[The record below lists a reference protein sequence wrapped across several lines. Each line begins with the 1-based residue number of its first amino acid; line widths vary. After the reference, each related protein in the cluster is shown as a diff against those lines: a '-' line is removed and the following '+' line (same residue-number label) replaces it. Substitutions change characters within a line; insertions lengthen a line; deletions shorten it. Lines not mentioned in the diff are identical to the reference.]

1 MLTSLE
7 DARERKKKKKT
18 QKSEHPKHSSVCLFS
33 AVSVLLFLNF
43 SFLFIFFYEI
53 STIYSKR
60 TRVVWYDYILDDSTL
75 LTLLLMSQSTRISS
89 RV

>member
-1 MLTSLE
+1 MLE
-7 DARERKKKKKT
+7 RERKRKKERNLST
-18 QKSEHPKHSSVCLFS
+18 QKHSSVSFLQS
-33 AVSVLLFLNF
+33 LLFLNF
-43 SFLFIFFYEI
+43 SFLFIFFYET

>member
-7 DARERKKKKKT
+7 DARERKKKKKRE
-18 QKSEHPKHSSVCLFS
+18 KSEHPKTLLCLFS
-33 AVSVLLFLNF
+33 AVSVVVFLNF
-43 SFLFIFFYEI
+43 SFLFIFFYET

>member
-1 MLTSLE
+1 VLTSLKKMLE
-7 DARERKKKKKT
+7 RERKRKKERNLST
-18 QKSEHPKHSSVCLFS
+18 QKHSSVSFLQS
-33 AVSVLLFLNF
+33 LLFLNF
-43 SFLFIFFYEI
+43 SFLFIFFYET

>member
-1 MLTSLE
+1 MLTSLKKMLE
-7 DARERKKKKKT
+7 RERKRKKERNLST
-18 QKSEHPKHSSVCLFS
+18 QKHSSVSFLQS
-33 AVSVLLFLNF
+33 LLFLNF